1 MRDIKDYTDK
11 YVDEPFEATMVEI
24 RKHVV
29 IDHYRKYRH
38 ENILEIGCG
47 MNPFFLDVDDFE
59 NMVIVEPGESFV
71 DNAHK
76 LAMEQKGNI
85 HIFSGFLEEQVQ
97 NIQSLGIH
105 FDYIILSSVLHELD
119 DPQKMLHAIHQLCG
133 KDTIV
138 HINVP
143 NANSVH
149 RLIAIEMGLI
159 EDIHEQSDQMKK
171 MQRRRT
177 YDMDLLKEEVERA
190 GFTIT
195 DSGSYFVKPFTH
207 LQMQKCL
214 DMGIIDE
221 KVLVGLEKLIK
232 YIPQFGAGIYVDVQR
247 V

>member
-11 YVDEPFEATMVEI
+11 YVDEPFEETMVEI
-24 RKHVV
+24 RKRVV

-38 ENILEIGCG
+38 KNILEIGCG
-47 MNPFFLDVDDFE
+47 MDPFFLDVDDYE

-71 DNAHK
+71 DNAQK
-76 LAMEQKGNI
+76 LAMEQKGDI
-85 HIFSGFLEEQVQ
+85 HIFLGFLEEQVQ
-97 NIQSLGIH
+97 SIQSLGID

-119 DPQKMLHAIHQLCG
+119 DPQKMLRAIHQLCG
-133 KDTIV
+133 TDTIV

-159 EDIHEQSDQMKK
+159 EDLHEQSDQMKK

-177 YDMDLLKEEVERA
+177 YDIDLLKEEVERA
-190 GFTIT
+190 GFTII

-221 KVLVGLEKLIK
+221 NVIVGLEKLIK
-232 YIPQFGAGIYVDVQR
+232 YIPQFGAGIYADVRR